1 MSYFNKQKAMNMM
14 QQAMGPNAIR
24 PNFSGTYSQGYKNV
38 GVKRKRITPNNTT
51 TNLTNIYSSSKL
63 SKNEKKS
70 FDMVFTNTTS
80 SYWLPLAANVTGTN
94 PLLTANATGGM
105 TVLNA
110 IPQGTQIDQ
119 RVGNKIQISSIRIK
133 ASIIIAGTGQT
144 FDGIRIMVV
153 YDRNPNGAYPTISSI
168 LSDSGIVEGAM
179 STANTN
185 FASSQNIAYKDRFLI
200 LRDQLLTIDPDS
212 SNVIRYDTFIKRKLE
227 TNFKSSSNPGVIGDI
242 STGAL
247 YLIAFNEYTSSSV
260 SYTTLQHVSCRI
272 RYND

>member
-1 MSYFNKQKAMNMM
+1 MNYKQ
-14 QQAMGPNAIR
+14 
-24 PNFSGTYSQGYKNV
+24 GTTTYGGIKNV
-38 GVKRKRITPNNTT
+38 PNMLALGMKRSYPYKSSTNPKKIRLNQTS
-51 TNLTNIYSSSKL
+51 NLTNIYSSSKL

-70 FDMVFTNTTS
+70 FDMVFVNTAND
-80 SYWLPLAANVTGTN
+80 YWLPLAANVTGTN

-119 RVGNKIQISSIRIK
+119 RVGNKIQISSIRVK
-133 ASIIIAGTGQT
+133 ASLVITGSAPT

-153 YDRNPNGAYPTISSI
+153 YDRNPNGAYPTISTI

-200 LRDQLLTIDPDS
+200 LRDQLLTIDPDC
-212 SNVIRYDTFIKRKLE
+212 SNIIRYDTFIKRKLE
-227 TNFKSSSNPGVIGDI
+227 TNFKASSNPGVIGDV
-242 STGAL
+242 STGAV
-247 YLIAFNEYTSSSV
+247 YLIVFDEYGCSSTSNV
-260 SYTTLQHVSCRI
+260 SIQHVSCRI